1 MSANDTRPNPARIG
15 GFLVNIG
22 AMKRWQVDDVLV
34 AQSTGDTR
42 LFGEIAIARG
52 YIDDAALK
60 RFVDTC
66 AALET
71 ASAAGRKAG

>member
-1 MSANDTRPNPARIG
+1 MRTSNNRPDPARIG
-15 GFLVNIG
+15 GFLANIG

-34 AQSTGDTR
+34 AQSEGDSR

-60 RFVDTC
+60 RYVDTC
-66 AALET
+66 AALGT
-71 ASAAGRKAG
+71 APTGDRKAG

>member
-1 MSANDTRPNPARIG
+1 MRANDNRADPARIG

-34 AQSTGDTR
+34 AQSEGDTR

-60 RFVDTC
+60 RYIDTC
-66 AALET
+66 TALGT
-71 ASAAGRKAG
+71 APAEGRKAG